1 MGLLKVQFVA
11 KVQKMKRDSL
21 EITNVLTSLFDDIQ
35 EAKIETSTQSTKE
48 RPSEAALYDDE
59 VLIALDEKKLYTN
72 IPVEEAIDKAADLI
86 YEQEKQREIVR
97 STFKALMILTVTSF
111 PSCRMGNRFIRL
123 MR

>member
-59 VLIALDEKKLYTN
+59 VLIALDEKNLYTN

-123 MR
+123 MG